1 MAKADA
7 RGCLYVAACAGGILN
22 GLTSKMT
29 TYRTSHVTGT
39 VTDVGLL
46 LGKGLGETLE
56 DDWRGDPRV
65 LDGPSFLKLK
75 DLLILMSAWL
85 IGGCSGFWLGNVI
98 GVGKVMA
105 LASCLVVSIGL
116 KAFSLPME
124 VLGLLSGLTYLYFSV
139 I

>member
-1 MAKADA
+1 
-7 RGCLYVAACAGGILN
+7 
-22 GLTSKMT
+22 MT